1 MGEVSVAQG
10 RNCAWGCQNRQERR
24 EIFFYFLLPYMEIRK
39 GGRKTFFP
47 SGIRIEKESKIC
59 FVIFHSMLP
68 SFLVGFEVSFLFRIT
83 NNS

>member
-1 MGEVSVAQG
+1 MKYQWLKAVTVRGAVKTDKKGG
-10 RNCAWGCQNRQERR
+10 RF
-24 EIFFYFLLPYMEIRK
+24 FFYFLLPYMEIRK